1 VTDLTRSGVAAQA
14 DDRPAVTVPLS
25 AASAAQTRLL
35 GRRLA
40 SLLRRGDLVV
50 LAGALGAGKTTL
62 AAGIGEGL
70 GVRGPVTSPTFVI
83 ARVHPSLTG
92 GPDLVHADAY
102 RLGSRLEVDDLDLD
116 ADLDHSVT
124 VVEWGEGLVENLA
137 SAHLLV
143 TITWPGPPAR
153 PGLCQ
158 LPEGQDDAG
167 DEVRH
172 VVVAG
177 FGARWAAAASEL
189 RAVVAVPD

>member
-1 VTDLTRSGVAAQA
+1 MAAQA
-14 DDRPAVTVPLS
+14 DDRPAVTARLS
-25 AASAAQTRLL
+25 VAGAAQTRLL

-40 SLLRRGDLVV
+40 TLLRRGDLVV

-62 AAGIGEGL
+62 AAGIGAGL

-83 ARVHPSLTG
+83 ARVHPSLAG

-102 RLGSRLEVDDLDLD
+102 RLASRLEVDDLDLD

-124 VVEWGEGLVENLA
+124 VVEWGHGLVENLA
-137 SAHLLV
+137 TGHLLV
-143 TITWPGPPAR
+143 TITWPGPEHTAGPYPM
-153 PGLCQ
+153 PGG
-158 LPEGQDDAG
+158 EDGAG

-177 FGARWAAAASEL
+177 FGARWAAVADDFG
-189 RAVVAVPD
+189 AVLTVPDCHGE